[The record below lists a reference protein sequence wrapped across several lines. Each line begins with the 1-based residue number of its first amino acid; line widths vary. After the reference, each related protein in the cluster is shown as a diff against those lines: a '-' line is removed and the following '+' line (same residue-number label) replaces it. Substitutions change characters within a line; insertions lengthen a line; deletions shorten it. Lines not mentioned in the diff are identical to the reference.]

1 VSAKDQNAKHLL
13 LCPENRSVQG
23 SVQSN
28 YGHEKRTRTRKSDT
42 KVMFDRYDLIWYR
55 YDQKVLIVFLKYIF
69 LSIIGIFTILL
80 NPVTV
85 RAATITD
92 IRFWSAPDHTRVV
105 LDLTEPIQY
114 ESFFQENPPQSYLE
128 LKGATLL
135 TQKKEIEVN
144 DPYLTRIGLTKLAK
158 GKIRLIFY
166 QKRPL
171 NVTIFPLK
179 PYQDKPHRLV
189 IDLLDLAQE
198 KKQQEERQRQKEISP
213 KGTRVVVI
221 DPGHGGEDPGAVG
234 PRKTMEKDIVLKVGE
249 QLTRLFSQDKE
260 IQTYLTRKGDY
271 FIPLEQ
277 RIKIAREYGADLFVS
292 LHTDGSFN
300 PQARGS
306 SVYCLSLTGATDE
319 AAKILADKENM
330 SNVLG
335 GAFLRPASIT
345 KDPNLNQILL
355 DLMQNNSMKESSRFA
370 ELFLEDVKGI
380 NHLKYPSSRQANFI
394 VLKAPDIPSALV
406 EMAFITNKEDERLLN
421 RKEFQEKMTTTLA
434 ASIRRYFKQ

>member
-1 VSAKDQNAKHLL
+1 
-13 LCPENRSVQG
+13 
-23 SVQSN
+23 
-28 YGHEKRTRTRKSDT
+28 
-42 KVMFDRYDLIWYR
+42 
-55 YDQKVLIVFLKYIF
+55 VLRVFPKYIF
-69 LSIIGIFTILL
+69 LFIIGIFTILL
-80 NPVTV
+80 NPAAV

-114 ESFFQENPPQSYLE
+114 ETSSQENPPQSQLE

-144 DPYLTRIGLTKLAK
+144 DPYLTKIGLTKPAK

-189 IDLLDLAQE
+189 IDLVDLAQE
-198 KKQQEERQRQKEISP
+198 KKEQEERQRQKEIRP
-213 KGTRVVVI
+213 KGTKIVVI

-249 QLTRLFSQDKE
+249 KLSHLFSQDKE
-260 IQTYLTRKGDY
+260 IQAYLTRRGDY

-335 GAFLRPASIT
+335 GAFLRPVSIT

-355 DLMQNNSMKESSRFA
+355 DLMQNNSMKESFRFA
-370 ELFLEDVKGI
+370 ELFLEGVKSI
-380 NHLKYPSSRQANFI
+380 NHLKYPSYRQANFI

-421 RKEFQEKMTTTLA
+421 RKEFQEKMATTLA
-434 ASIRRYFKQ
+434 VAIRRYFK